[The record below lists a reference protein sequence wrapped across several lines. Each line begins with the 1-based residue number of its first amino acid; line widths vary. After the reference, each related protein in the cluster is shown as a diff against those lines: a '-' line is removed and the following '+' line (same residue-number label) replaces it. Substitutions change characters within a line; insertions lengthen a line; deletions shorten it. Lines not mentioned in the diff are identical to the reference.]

1 MTDTASAP
9 LTAARDPAFH
19 RLIFRLHF
27 YAGIII
33 APFLLILAIT
43 GSIYLFN
50 TEIEDA
56 YHPDWRFGSTAGEHL
71 KPEQMVAGALSAY
84 PDATPTRIDL
94 PTAADRTAVVFL
106 KPAEGRPFRVY
117 VDPVSGQAKGTFVYE
132 DTLIGWSDQ
141 LHGAL
146 MMGDFGDGIVELASC
161 WAILLIGTGLY
172 LWWPRGANGMGGVLY
187 PRLDLRGRA
196 LWRDLHG
203 VIGVWTSA
211 GLLFLLMT
219 GLPWSTQWGS
229 NLNKVMGAVG
239 QGYPAAYR
247 THIGEHGATPS
258 EKTAEVLGTTNPGV
272 PWTLEQAPSATS
284 HAGHDMAGGPP
295 IDVAQAAAIFGREG
309 LTTGYRLVYPRNEHD
324 VFTAYTYPDQP
335 EGQRT
340 IHLDQYTGE
349 VVNDVSFENYGAG
362 AKTVELGVAIHMGN
376 YFGLINQLLM
386 LAISLG
392 GALLAITGPI
402 MWLKRRRA
410 GLGAPPPFKGK
421 RAGWAVYASLA
432 VFGMF
437 FPLLGISLLV
447 VLALERLILSRV
459 RPTREW
465 LGLA

>member
-1 MTDTASAP
+1 MTDIASSP
-9 LTAARDPAFH
+9 PTAARDPAFH

-56 YHPDWRFGSTAGEHL
+56 YHPDWRFASTAGEHL
-71 KPEQMVAGALSAY
+71 KPEQMVAGALSPY

-247 THIGEHGATPS
+247 THIGEHGATPGP
-258 EKTAEVLGTTNPGV
+258 KTAQVLAEANKGV
-272 PWTLEQAPSATS
+272 PWTLEQAPAPLS
-284 HAGHDMAGGPP
+284 HAGHGMAP
-295 IDVAQAAAIFGREG
+295 IDVGRAASTFAAAGM
-309 LTTGYRLVYPRNEHD
+309 TTAYRLVYPRNEHD
-324 VFTAYTYPDQP
+324 VFTGYTYPDQP

-340 IHLDQYTGE
+340 IHIDQYTGQI
-349 VVNDVSFENYGAG
+349 VNDVDFAGYGGG
-362 AKTVELGVAIHMGN
+362 AKAVELGVAIHMGN
-376 YFGLINQLLM
+376 YFGFANQLLM
-386 LAISLG
+386 LGASLG
-392 GALLAITGPI
+392 GALLAITGPV
-402 MWLKRRRA
+402 MWLKRRRS
-410 GLGAPPPFKGK
+410 GLGAPPPFKGGK
-421 RAGWAVYASLA
+421 AGWGLYVALA
-432 VFGMF
+432 AFGIV
-437 FPLLGISLLV
+437 FPLLGITLV
-447 VLALERLILSRV
+447 LVLTLERLVLSRLK
-459 RPTREW
+459 PTRDW